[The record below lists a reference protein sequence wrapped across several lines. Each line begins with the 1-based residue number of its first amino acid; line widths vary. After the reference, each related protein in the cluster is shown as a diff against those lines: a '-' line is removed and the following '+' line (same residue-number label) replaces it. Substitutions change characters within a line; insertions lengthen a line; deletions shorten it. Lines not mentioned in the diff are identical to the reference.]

1 MINEITSTQ
10 AYQALANEPEAV
22 LIDCRTKEEWQLL
35 GTPDLSGVGKRTVL
49 IEWQDFQGRVN
60 DDFCDQ
66 VEDVTD
72 TDCPVYVICR
82 SGGRSRSACEALIN
96 AGFEQC
102 FNLKDGF
109 DGKLNDKGQR
119 GKIEGW
125 QVSDLP
131 WTQG

>member
-10 AYQALANEPEAV
+10 AYQALANEPDAV

-35 GTPDLSGVGKRTVL
+35 GTPDLSGVGKRAVL

-60 DDFCDQ
+60 EDFCDQ

-72 TDCPVYVICR
+72 TDFPVYVICR

-96 AGFEQC
+96 FGFEQC

-109 DGKLNDKGQR
+109 DGKLNDRGQR
-119 GKIEGW
+119 GKTEGW